1 MCSRPECDNPSHSL
15 TNKRAEI
22 KQADLECKRRERGR
36 VLCHTSSFHP
46 ILSFL
51 HNFSVG
57 RDAKLFS
64 SDAFLSLTITHMPS
78 RVRTINQNRIKP
90 IFFRLT

>member
-1 MCSRPECDNPSHSL
+1 L
-15 TNKRAEI
+15 
-22 KQADLECKRRERGR
+22 
-36 VLCHTSSFHP
+36 HP

-64 SDAFLSLTITHMPS
+64 SDAFLSLTITHMPP
-78 RVRTINQNRIKP
+78 RVRTIIQNRIRP
-90 IFFRLT
+90 IFFRLTKCQKWLFSVECSCKVTKFTPSKPLYVICA